1 VRESWLAYRTIR
13 IGRKLE
19 PNVSVTTSL
28 ITATRRLL
36 ADPDEARARGLI
48 ARRAV
53 LDRNSL
59 PRLLHDWALAFKE
72 TAEITVRVP

>member
-1 VRESWLAYRTIR
+1 MAAINE
-13 IGRKLE
+13 
-19 PNVSVTTSL
+19 L
-28 ITATRRLL
+28 ITATRRQL
-36 ADPDEARARGLI
+36 ADPNEALARGLI

-53 LDRNSL
+53 LDRYSL